1 LDTNRPILFNHIPKT
16 GGTTL
21 RIIFN
26 RVYGADHVFFINSRD
41 IAQSLG
47 TFKSFS
53 EEERNKYKVISG
65 HGAPLFAPFLE
76 HPFRIGVVREPISL
90 FLSQYRYLR
99 QSPNSNFLDEVRSLD
114 SADNYL
120 DYAIKMG
127 QDNLLTRYF
136 SESLHFLLDEAV
148 PIPNLQNEGKPLLEK
163 ASIKLHRYDALLDL
177 SNFDQ
182 GVFALSKLLHWP
194 KIPIYRPSNV
204 GKKRIPT
211 DGLSPDF
218 KDRLMYILQWDLALY
233 DYFLDQ
239 QLAISPKISQK
250 SLDYHA
256 FMLRQKMIGHV
267 ARMMGKK

>member
-1 LDTNRPILFNHIPKT
+1 LDAKRPILFNHIPKT

-21 RIIFN
+21 RIILN

-41 IAQSLG
+41 IAQSLN
-47 TFKSFS
+47 TFKALS
-53 EEERNKYKVISG
+53 EKERNKYKVISG

-76 HPFRIGVVREPISL
+76 NPFRISVVREPISL
-90 FLSQYRYLR
+90 FLSQYRYLG
-99 QSPNSNFLDEVRSLD
+99 QSHNSNFLNEVSKLD
-114 SADNYL
+114 SEEAYL

-136 SESLHFLLDEAV
+136 SESLQFLIDAGQ
-148 PIPNLQNEGKPLLEK
+148 PIPNLKNEGKQLLEN
-163 ASIKLHRYDALLDL
+163 ALVKLHHYDALLDL
-177 SNFDQ
+177 SNFDK
-182 GVFALSKLLHWP
+182 GVFALSKQLQWP

-211 DGLSPDF
+211 DRLSPDF

-239 QLAISPKISQK
+239 QLAISPKISHK
-250 SLDYHA
+250 SVGYHA

-267 ARMMGKK
+267 ARIMGKK